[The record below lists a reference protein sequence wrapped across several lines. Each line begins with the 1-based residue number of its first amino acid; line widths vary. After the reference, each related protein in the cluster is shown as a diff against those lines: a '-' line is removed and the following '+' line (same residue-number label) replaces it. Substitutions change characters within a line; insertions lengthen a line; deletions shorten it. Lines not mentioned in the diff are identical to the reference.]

1 MALFVGEFDQAVDE
15 KRRLAIPAALRE
27 QIDSAEDGEGFFL
40 VLGSNR
46 HLWLY
51 PDGYYR
57 RLTATLKR
65 SPFPTRGAQ
74 KLSLF
79 FAMAR
84 FLKPDKQG
92 RVVLPDKS
100 VQRASISEQ
109 VTLVGHD
116 DHVEIWPRQEWE
128 KHVEEQLPTYD
139 EALLDIAEQWARG
152 EDLRDTSSG

>member
-1 MALFVGEFDQAVDE
+1 MALFVGEFDQSLDD

-27 QIDSAEDGEGFFL
+27 QISPAEDGEGFYL
-40 VLGSNR
+40 VLAPRR

-65 SPFPTRGAQ
+65 SPLPTRSGQ
-74 KLSLF
+74 KLGLF

-84 FLKPDKQG
+84 HVQPDKQG
-92 RVVLPDKS
+92 RIVLPEKS
-100 VQRASISEQ
+100 IQRAVVGER

-116 DHVEIWPRQEWE
+116 DHIEIWPTDEWDR
-128 KHVEEQLPTYD
+128 HLEEELPTYE
-139 EALLDIAEQWARG
+139 EALLEMG
-152 EDLRDTSSG
+152 EKLAGQELPPPTAPQ